1 MLQAKEFIILQT
13 VGLMRLGKLI
23 FGLVLSLS
31 LAGPSWAAKMYV
43 IDELVVTVRQGRT
56 ITSPVV
62 GRAKSLDSVE
72 VINVEGEWTH
82 IRLENGAEGW
92 MQSKYLVRQQPAG
105 LRLGEWDS
113 QSEVLAAEIEK
124 YGAENA
130 RLTGENEELR
140 AELEETFAT
149 LAQMGEEHD
158 RISRESGEYQAL
170 QVEYETLRD
179 ELEQVRAEAERLGL
193 SSDATLNK
201 RRLKWFLAGG
211 GVLLAGW
218 VIGVISIK
226 RRRHYDSRLY

>member
-1 MLQAKEFIILQT
+1 
-13 VGLMRLGKLI
+13 MRLGKLI
-23 FGLVLSLS
+23 FGLVLSLA

-43 IDELVVTVRQGRT
+43 IDELIVTVRQGKS

-62 GRAKSLDSVE
+62 GRVKSLDSVE
-72 VINVEGEWTH
+72 VVEVEGEWSQV
-82 IRLENGAEGW
+82 RLENGAEGW
-92 MQSKYLVRQQPAG
+92 MQSKYLVHQQPAG
-105 LRLGEWDS
+105 LRLGELDN

-130 RLTGENEELR
+130 RLTEENKEIR
-140 AELEETFAT
+140 AELEETSVA
-149 LAQMGEEHD
+149 LAQMEEEHD
-158 RISRESGEYQAL
+158 RISRESEEYQAF
-170 QVEYETLRD
+170 QAEYETLRN

-226 RRRHYDSRLY
+226 RRRRYDSRLY